1 MQAFVAPLMIV
12 AGLVVAIGWGNV
24 WAALEGTLSSAALL
38 LPESLNSGHAMFVSV
53 LIGALLVSMLLWRLT
68 KRLQRNLSHRRRD
81 EAIESK
87 RRQGHQNVAAT
98 VFDGESIELLVESE
112 RTRSGATGKRRM
124 ARR

>member
-1 MQAFVAPLMIV
+1 MQAFLAPLMIV
-12 AGLVVAIGWGNV
+12 AGLVVAIGWVKV
-24 WAALEGTLSSAALL
+24 WAAVEGGLSLVAFL
-38 LPESLNSGHAMFVSV
+38 LPEGLNSGHAMFAAV

-68 KRLQRNLSHRRRD
+68 KRLQLHLNDRRRD

-112 RTRSGATGKRRM
+112 REKSGRTGNRRM